1 MLFCFWLNQT
11 LLNIAW
17 LPSPNSVFKLWENNL
32 KDEKNS
38 MLYENYIGNEYVKL
52 GIFTSI
58 DQEGANKHVL

>member
-1 MLFCFWLNQT
+1 
-11 LLNIAW
+11 
-17 LPSPNSVFKLWENNL
+17 
-32 KDEKNS
+32 